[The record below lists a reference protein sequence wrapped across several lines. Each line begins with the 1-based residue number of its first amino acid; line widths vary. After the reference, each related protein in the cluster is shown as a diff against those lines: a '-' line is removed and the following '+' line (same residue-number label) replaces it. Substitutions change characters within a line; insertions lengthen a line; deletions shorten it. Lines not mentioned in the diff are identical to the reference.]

1 MKPISGINGGL
12 TPSAAEQKNWGD
24 FMHRIP
30 RVRQVLVAAGIGS
43 LLLTSSIVAGAAS
56 TTGTYNAADA
66 KLVPASY
73 KNVTLQVATD
83 ATYAPDESM
92 KGTTMVG
99 FDVDLMKAVATTLKL
114 KINENNVTF
123 DSIIAGV
130 TSGRYQVG
138 NSSFTDNKAREK
150 SVNFVD
156 YFQAGE
162 GVYAKSNSTLKF
174 KGFKSF
180 CGWKVAV
187 EKGTVEQT
195 DAQTA
200 AKACSKSKK
209 LTVITFPNQTEA
221 NLAVLSGQA
230 NVGFVDS
237 QIAGYI
243 ASTSK
248 GQFKLLGSAVNVA
261 PYGIATSKTT
271 AGDGLAMAI
280 QAALKTLIANG
291 TYKAI
296 LTKWG
301 VASGGLAAAKI
312 VLNGAIS

>member
-1 MKPISGINGGL
+1 
-12 TPSAAEQKNWGD
+12 
-24 FMHRIP
+24 MHRIQ
-30 RVRQVLVAAGIGS
+30 RVRQVLVAAGVGT
-43 LLLTSSIVAGAAS
+43 LLLTSSVVAGAAS
-56 TTGTYNAADA
+56 TKGTYNAADA

-92 KGTTMVG
+92 SGTTMVG

-123 DSIIAGV
+123 DSIIAGIKG
-130 TSGRYQVG
+130 GRYQVG
-138 NSSFTDNKAREK
+138 NSSFTDNKSREK
-150 SVNFVD
+150 TVNFVD

-162 GVYAKSNSTLKF
+162 GVYAKSSSKLKF
-174 KGFKSF
+174 TGFKSF

-187 EKGTVEQT
+187 ETGTVEQT

-209 LTVITFPNQTEA
+209 LTIINFPTQTEA

-248 GQFKLLGSAVNVA
+248 GKFKLLGSAVNVA
-261 PYGIATSKTT
+261 PYGIATAKTT
-271 AGDGLAMAI
+271 AGDGLAIAI
-280 QAALKTLIANG
+280 QAAIKTLIANG
-291 TYKAI
+291 TYHAI
-296 LTKWG
+296 LAKWG
-301 VASGGLAAAKI
+301 VASGALAAKKI
-312 VLNGAIS
+312 VLNGATS